1 MVIILMGVAGAGKTA
16 VGRRLAEA
24 LGWRFLDGDD
34 FHLPASVAKMAAG
47 IPLADEERAPWLER
61 LRGLVAESLARE
73 EDMVLA
79 ASALKQRYR
88 ERLTVDPERVQW
100 VYLSA
105 PREVIA
111 SRLASRTG
119 HFMPPSLLD
128 SQLAALEVPEDALQ
142 VDVTPDPD
150 TVVQTIRSQLG
161 V

>member
-1 MVIILMGVAGAGKTA
+1 
-16 VGRRLAEA
+16 
-24 LGWRFLDGDD
+24 
-34 FHLPASVAKMAAG
+34 MAAG